1 MNDVSRPGDTH
12 PDLVSFKY
20 PLPHLTAALRFQ
32 QKVRIVAIGSSSTA
46 GVAPVL
52 PYPPRL
58 EMLLRQKFPNQ
69 QFPNQMID
77 VINRGISG
85 QEAPDEL
92 LRFQSV
98 FDEAPALVI
107 WQVGT
112 NAIFH
117 DMDRKQVA
125 AAIEAGLQRL
135 SGLTA
140 DVVLMDLQYTKAMVD
155 KPEKLDASKDMV
167 SRIAAAADQAK
178 VNVFRRFALMQRWV
192 DDQIPIDALE
202 DGDPSHLHTGEWA
215 TYLVSRLLSDAIER
229 AVKAGGTT

>member
-1 MNDVSRPGDTH
+1 MNDVSRPSDTH
-12 PDLVSFKY
+12 PDLVTFQY
-20 PLPHLTAALRFQ
+20 PLPHLKAALQFQ

-69 QFPNQMID
+69 EFPNQMIN

-112 NAIFH
+112 NAIYH
-117 DMDRKQVA
+117 DMDRKQV
-125 AAIEAGLQRL
+125 
-135 SGLTA
+135 
-140 DVVLMDLQYTKAMVD
+140 
-155 KPEKLDASKDMV
+155 
-167 SRIAAAADQAK
+167 
-178 VNVFRRFALMQRWV
+178 
-192 DDQIPIDALE
+192 
-202 DGDPSHLHTGEWA
+202 
-215 TYLVSRLLSDAIER
+215 
-229 AVKAGGTT
+229 

>member
-1 MNDVSRPGDTH
+1 MNDASRPCDTH
-12 PDLVSFKY
+12 PDLITFKY
-20 PLPHLTAALRFQ
+20 PLPRLKAALQFQ
-32 QKVRIVAIGSSSTA
+32 QQFRIVAIGSSSTA
-46 GVAPVL
+46 GVPPVL

-58 EMLLRQKFPNQ
+58 EMLLRQT
-69 QFPNQMID
+69 FPNQMIN

-112 NAIFH
+112 NAVFH
-117 DMDRKQVA
+117 DNNRTKVA

-135 SGLTA
+135 ADLTA

-155 KPEKLDASKDMV
+155 KPDKLEASKDMV
-167 SRIAAAADQAK
+167 ARISAAADKAK
-178 VNVFRRFALMQRWV
+178 VNVFKRFALMQRWV
-192 DDQIPIDALE
+192 GDHIPIDELD
-202 DGDPSHLHTGEWA
+202 DGVEPHLHTGEWA
-215 TYLVSRLLSDAIER
+215 TRCITQALYDAIEQ
-229 AVKAGGTT
+229 AVQPVGTT

>member
-1 MNDVSRPGDTH
+1 
-12 PDLVSFKY
+12 
-20 PLPHLTAALRFQ
+20 
-32 QKVRIVAIGSSSTA
+32 
-46 GVAPVL
+46 
-52 PYPPRL
+52 
-58 EMLLRQKFPNQ
+58 
-69 QFPNQMID
+69 
-77 VINRGISG
+77 
-85 QEAPDEL
+85 
-92 LRFQSV
+92 
-98 FDEAPALVI
+98 
-107 WQVGT
+107 
-112 NAIFH
+112 
-117 DMDRKQVA
+117 MDRKQVA

>member
-1 MNDVSRPGDTH
+1 
-12 PDLVSFKY
+12 
-20 PLPHLTAALRFQ
+20 
-32 QKVRIVAIGSSSTA
+32 
-46 GVAPVL
+46 
-52 PYPPRL
+52 
-58 EMLLRQKFPNQ
+58 MLLRQKFPNQ

-92 LRFQSV
+92 LRLQSV

-117 DMDRKQVA
+117 DLDREQVA

-140 DVVLMDLQYTKAMVD
+140 DVMLMDLQYTRAMVD
-155 KPEKLDASKDMV
+155 KLAASNDMV
-167 SRIAAAADQAK
+167 SRIAAAAEKAK
-178 VNVFRRFALMQRWV
+178 VNVFHRFALMRRWV
-192 DDQIPIDALE
+192 DDKIPISDLE
-202 DGDPSHLHTGEWA
+202 DGADNHLHTGEWA
-215 TYLVSRLLSDAIER
+215 TRCITQALSEAIGLAMAPEP
-229 AVKAGGTT
+229 TT

>member
-1 MNDVSRPGDTH
+1 MSDVSGPRDIDA
-12 PDLVSFKY
+12 DLVSFKY
-20 PLPHLTAALRFQ
+20 PLPHLKAALQ
-32 QKVRIVAIGSSSTA
+32 SQEKIRIVAIGSSSTA

-58 EMLLRQKFPNQ
+58 EMLLRQKFANP

-77 VINRGISG
+77 VINRGIGG

-117 DMDRKQVA
+117 DMDRSEVA
-125 AAIEAGLQRL
+125 AKIEEGLQQL

-155 KPEKLDASKDMV
+155 KLKASKEMV
-167 SRIAAAADQAK
+167 TFIAAAAEKAK

-229 AVKAGGTT
+229 AVKAVGTT

>member
-1 MNDVSRPGDTH
+1 MKMNDASRPRDTH
-12 PDLVSFKY
+12 LDLVSLKH
-20 PLPHLTAALRFQ
+20 PLPHLNAALQFQ
-32 QKVRIVAIGSSSTA
+32 PKIRIVAIGSSSTA

-58 EMLLRQKFPNQ
+58 ELLLRQKFPDR
-69 QFPNQMID
+69 MID
-77 VINRGISG
+77 VINRGIGG

-107 WQVGT
+107 WQIGT

-140 DVVLMDLQYTKAMVD
+140 DVVLMDLQYTRAMTD
-155 KPEKLDASKDMV
+155 KLEAAMDMV
-167 SRIAAAADQAK
+167 ARIAAAAEKAK

-202 DGDPSHLHTGEWA
+202 DGDASHLHTGEWA
-215 TYLVSRLLSDAIER
+215 TFLVSRLLSDAIER
-229 AVKAGGTT
+229 AVKTEDAT

>member
-1 MNDVSRPGDTH
+1 MNDVSRRGDAH
-12 PDLVSFKY
+12 LDLVSFKY
-20 PLPHLTAALRFQ
+20 PLPHLKAALRFQ
-32 QKVRIVAIGSSSTA
+32 QKLRIVAIGSSSTA

-69 QFPNQMID
+69 MID

-92 LRFQSV
+92 LRLQSV

-112 NAIFH
+112 NAIYH

-125 AAIEAGLQRL
+125 ADIEAGLQRL

-140 DVVLMDLQYTKAMVD
+140 DVVLMDLQYTRAMVD
-155 KPEKLDASKDMV
+155 KLKASEEMV
-167 SRIAAAADQAK
+167 TFIAAAGENAK
-178 VNVFRRFALMQRWV
+178 VNVFRRFDLMRRWV
-192 DDQIPIDALE
+192 DDQISIEALE
-202 DGDPSHLHTGEWA
+202 DGAESHLHTGEWA
-215 TYLVSRLLSDAIER
+215 TYCITRLLSDAIEQ
-229 AVKAGGTT
+229 AVKAEGTT

>member
-1 MNDVSRPGDTH
+1 MNDVSRPGDTN
-12 PDLVSFKY
+12 PDLVTFKY
-20 PLPHLTAALRFQ
+20 PLPHLKMALQFQ
-32 QKVRIVAIGSSSTA
+32 PKIRIVAIGSSSTA

-58 EMLLRQKFPNQ
+58 EMLSRQK
-69 QFPNQMID
+69 FPNQMID

-125 AAIEAGLQRL
+125 AAIEAGLKRL
-135 SGLTA
+135 SGLAA

-155 KPEKLDASKDMV
+155 KLEASKDMV
-167 SRIAAAADQAK
+167 LRIAAAAENAR

-192 DDQIPIDALE
+192 DDQVPIDALD
-202 DGDPSHLHTGEWA
+202 DGDASHLHTGEWA
-215 TYLVSRLLSDAIER
+215 TFCITRLLCDAIER
-229 AVKAGGTT
+229 AVKEPTT